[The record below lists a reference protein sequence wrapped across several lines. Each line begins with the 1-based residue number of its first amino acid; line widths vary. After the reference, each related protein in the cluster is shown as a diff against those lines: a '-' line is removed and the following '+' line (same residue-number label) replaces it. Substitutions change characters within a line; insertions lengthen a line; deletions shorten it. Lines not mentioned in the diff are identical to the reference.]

1 MRASVRVILPLR
13 PRLAAAAA
21 AAAAS
26 GLRARVCAL
35 ASKHRKA
42 FESLS

>member
-13 PRLAAAAA
+13 PRLAAA

>member
-13 PRLAAAAA
+13 PRLAAAA